1 MYESVLTGDY
11 IMACL
16 RSNVNSD
23 QWNGGDR
30 PSAIAIGIRLRL
42 MYIPDGRESHRVKSN
57 RRVHDRWK
65 MHRRRSRLM
74 TLLIIYV
81 DYLTSERTGT

>member
-30 PSAIAIGIRLRL
+30 PSAIGI
-42 MYIPDGRESHRVKSN
+42 
-57 RRVHDRWK
+57 
-65 MHRRRSRLM
+65 RSRLM
-74 TLLIIYV
+74 YNP
-81 DYLTSERTGT
+81 DNRESRRGKMASSGPRSMENTSCADLC

>member
-1 MYESVLTGDY
+1 MYESVLAGDY

-30 PSAIAIGIRLRL
+30 PSAIGI
-42 MYIPDGRESHRVKSN
+42 
-57 RRVHDRWK
+57 
-65 MHRRRSRLM
+65 RSRLM
-74 TLLIIYV
+74 YNP
-81 DYLTSERTGT
+81 DERPCRVGHKMASSGPRSMENASCADLC